1 MAASL
6 DARPRRVDLTPRR
19 RARACVSVGAE
30 APERERAPQREPRL
44 PAKAEF
50 LAAIR
55 SSNKGF
61 LLRVTED
68 IVLAS
73 QEPLWQE
80 A

>member
-1 MAASL
+1 MGA
-6 DARPRRVDLTPRR
+6 
-19 RARACVSVGAE
+19 ACVSVGAE

-50 LAAIR
+50 LATIR
-55 SSNKGF
+55 SSSKGF
-61 LLRVTED
+61 LLCVTED
-68 IVLAS
+68 TILAS